1 MKVQLAYGKT
11 GVEVEVPDDSLVL
24 QPKRLLPV
32 EDPAAAI
39 VEALRDPMGTRQLRD
54 LVSPQDT
61 VAIVFSDITR
71 PIPNDVVLPPL
82 LAELEAAGV
91 QRPNI
96 TLINGLAMHRP
107 NTREELLSMLGP
119 QIMDNYRITQHKPED
134 PDRLTYLM
142 TNDRGIDVSLNSAY
156 MSASVRI
163 LTGFIEPHIFAGW
176 SGGGKSVLPAIANAE
191 AVMSN
196 HSGPML
202 AHPAANWCRT
212 TDNPIFTEMRE
223 VAQASQPTFVLNV
236 TLDERKQLTGV
247 FAGELRLAH
256 DAGIAFAEGAFV
268 QDVPHEFDIALT
280 AHMGYPSDINLYQS
294 VKALSVAA
302 QAVRQGGA
310 VILCA
315 ECPDGLGLPHFA
327 DLLGARSSP
336 PELLEMVEDPEFSA
350 FDQWGV
356 QVTAMCQVKVNTYL
370 YSSMSEAETR
380 RAFMEPVHDI
390 SRALK
395 GLLLRYRTELGRE
408 PRVLVLPYGQLT
420 VPRLSAAVSG

>member
-1 MKVQLAYGKT
+1 
-11 GVEVEVPDDSLVL
+11 
-24 QPKRLLPV
+24 
-32 EDPAAAI
+32 
-39 VEALRDPMGTRQLRD
+39 
-54 LVSPQDT
+54 

-134 PDRLTYLM
+134 PHRLTYLM

-256 DAGIAFAEGAFV
+256 DAGIVFAEGAFV

-294 VKALSVAA
+294 V
-302 QAVRQGGA
+302 
-310 VILCA
+310 
-315 ECPDGLGLPHFA
+315 
-327 DLLGARSSP
+327 
-336 PELLEMVEDPEFSA
+336 
-350 FDQWGV
+350 
-356 QVTAMCQVKVNTYL
+356 
-370 YSSMSEAETR
+370 
-380 RAFMEPVHDI
+380 
-390 SRALK
+390 
-395 GLLLRYRTELGRE
+395 
-408 PRVLVLPYGQLT
+408 
-420 VPRLSAAVSG
+420 

>member
-1 MKVQLAYGKT
+1 MAYGKT
-11 GVEVEVPDDSLVL
+11 GVQVEVPDDSVVL
-24 QPKRLLPV
+24 QPKRLPPLD
-32 EDPAAAI
+32 DPNAAI
-39 VEALRDPMGTRQLRD
+39 RDSLRQPLDSPPLRD
-54 LVSPQDT
+54 LVGPDDT

-71 PIPNDVVLPPL
+71 PIPNQVVLPPL

-119 QIMDNYRITQHKPED
+119 QVMENYRITQHRPED
-134 PDRLTYLM
+134 PSRLTYLM
-142 TNDRGIDVSLNSAY
+142 TNDRGIDISLNSAY
-156 MSASVRI
+156 VSASVRI
-163 LTGFIEPHIFAGW
+163 LTGFIEPHVFAGW
-176 SGGGKSVLPAIANAE
+176 SGGSKSVLPAIANAE

-202 AHPAANWCRT
+202 AHASATWCRT
-212 TDNPIFTEMRE
+212 TDNPIFMEMRR
-223 VAQASQPTFVLNV
+223 VALASQPTFVLNV
-236 TLDERKQLTGV
+236 TLNERKEITGV
-247 FAGELRLAH
+247 FSGELAAAH

-268 QDVPHEFDIALT
+268 QDVPHEFDIAVA
-280 AHMGYPSDINLYQS
+280 AHMGYPADINLYQS

-302 QAVRQGGA
+302 QAVRQGGS

-315 ECPDGLGLPHFA
+315 ECPDGLGLQHFA

-336 PELLEMVEDPEFSA
+336 PELLEMVEDPHFSA

-356 QVTAMCQVKVNTYL
+356 QMTAMCQVKVNTYL
-370 YSSMSEAETR
+370 YSSMSDADCR
-380 RAFMEPVHDI
+380 RAYMEPVHDV
-390 SRALK
+390 SRALR
-395 GLLLRYRTELGRE
+395 GLLLRHQADMGRE
-408 PRVLVLPYGQLT
+408 PAVLVLPYGQLT